1 MPSFAPW
8 TSSLVSSLRSVAFRS
23 VPFRSKPGGLYAA
36 LLLVAGLALL
46 AIRHRGESLIAPSL
60 PRAAAVLESGST
72 EPSHVQ
78 NVLLHVL
85 LSLLLVILV
94 SRLLGALFRHL
105 QQPPVIGEVLAGLA
119 LGPSLLGRLAP
130 QAQAFLMPAAIAPQL
145 GLIAQLGI
153 LLFMFLIGL
162 ELDTALLRQ
171 HSRSTLAI
179 SHASMVVPFLAGASL
194 ALWLYPVLSSREVGF
209 TAFALFLAVSM
220 SVTAFPVLARILGDR
235 GMQRSDLGVIAL
247 ACAAVDDVTAWC
259 VLAVIVGIVRAD
271 AGGAVL
277 TLVLTGAYLFAML
290 RVLRP
295 IVRRLTEGERLR
307 NRSSQG
313 ATAAALVGLFASA
326 LVTEAIGVHALFG
339 AFLFGAIIP
348 HDSRLARDLNRRL
361 RDLIVV
367 LFLPAFFSYTG
378 LRLELGLLHTRLDV
392 LYCLVIIAVACAGKF
407 GGTALAA
414 RYTGLGWRDASALG
428 VLMNTRGLME
438 LIVLHVGLDLGVIS
452 PRAFA
457 MLVIMAVVTTLL
469 TSPLLALLRPSTG
482 PAPNFVS
489 AREV

>member
-8 TSSLVSSLRSVAFRS
+8 TSSWASSLRH
-23 VPFRSKPGGLYAA
+23 VPFRNKPGTRTAA
-36 LLLVAGLALL
+36 LLFVAGLALL
-46 AIRHRGESLIAPSL
+46 AIRARGERLLAPAL
-60 PRAAAVLESGST
+60 PRAAAVLESGT
-72 EPSHVQ
+72 AQPSHAQ

-94 SRLLGALFRHL
+94 SRAFGALFRHI

-130 QAQAFLMPAAIAPQL
+130 QVQDFLMPAAIAPQL

-153 LLFMFLIGL
+153 LMFLFLIGL
-162 ELDTALLRQ
+162 ELDTTLLRK
-171 HSRSTLAI
+171 HSPSTLAI
-179 SHASMVVPFLAGASL
+179 SHASMVVPFLAGAAL

-209 TAFALFLAVSM
+209 TSFALFLAASM

-259 VLAVIVGIVRAD
+259 LLAVIVGIVRAD
-271 AGGAVL
+271 TGGALL
-277 TLVLTGAYLFAML
+277 TLLLTVGYVFAML

-295 IVRRLTEGERLR
+295 IIRRLTERERLR

-313 ATAAALVGLFASA
+313 VTAAALVGLFASA

-339 AFLFGAIIP
+339 AFLFGVIIP
-348 HDSRLARDLNRRL
+348 HDSLLARELNRRL

-367 LFLPAFFSYTG
+367 LFLPAFYAYAG
-378 LRLELGLLHTRLDV
+378 LRLELGWLHTRLDV
-392 LYCLVIIAVACAGKF
+392 LYCLVIIGVACAGKF

-414 RYTGLGWRDASALG
+414 RYTGLPWRDASALG

-438 LIVLHVGLDLGVIS
+438 LIVLHVGLDLGVLS
-452 PRAFA
+452 PRAYS
-457 MLVIMAVVTTLL
+457 MLLIMAVVTTLL
-469 TSPLLALLRPSTG
+469 SSPLLALLRPSPS
-482 PAPNFVS
+482 PAPSLVS
-489 AREV
+489 ARGV

>member
-1 MPSFAPW
+1 
-8 TSSLVSSLRSVAFRS
+8 
-23 VPFRSKPGGLYAA
+23 
-36 LLLVAGLALL
+36 
-46 AIRHRGESLIAPSL
+46 
-60 PRAAAVLESGST
+60 
-72 EPSHVQ
+72 
-78 NVLLHVL
+78 VLLHVL
-85 LSLLLVILV
+85 LSLLVVILV
-94 SRLLGALFRHL
+94 SRALGALFRHL

-119 LGPSLLGRLAP
+119 LGPSLLGHLAP
-130 QAQAFLMPAAIAPQL
+130 RAQAFLLPSAIAPQL
-145 GLIAQLGI
+145 GLISQLGI

-162 ELDTALLRQ
+162 ELDTTLLGK
-171 HSRSTLAI
+171 HSRTTLAI
-179 SHASMVVPFLAGASL
+179 SHASMVVPFLAGSTL
-194 ALWLYPVLSSREVGF
+194 ALWLYPVLSSSDVGF
-209 TAFALFLAVSM
+209 TAFSLFLAASL

-259 VLAVIVGIVRAD
+259 VLAVIVGIVRGG

-277 TLVLTGAYLFAML
+277 TLLLTLAYAFAMI

-295 IVRRLTEGERLR
+295 HVRRLTEVENLR
-307 NRSSQG
+307 KRSSQG

-348 HDSRLARDLNRRL
+348 HDSLLARDLNHRL
-361 RDLIVV
+361 RDIVVV
-367 LFLPAFFSYTG
+367 LFLPAFFAFTG
-378 LRLELGLLHTRLDV
+378 LRLELGLLSTRLDL

-414 RYTGLGWRDASALG
+414 RYAGMPWREASALG
-428 VLMNTRGLME
+428 LLMNTRGLME

-457 MLVIMAVVTTLL
+457 MLVTMAVVTTLL
-469 TSPLLALLRPSTG
+469 TSPLLALLRPSS
-482 PAPNFVS
+482 APQPSLVS
-489 AREV
+489 ARGV